1 MSRPI
6 YDVAV
11 IGGGILALAT
21 ARELATRAS
30 VVVLEAESQLAS
42 HQSGR
47 NSGVVHAGLYY
58 RPGSLKARLC
68 RDGRQAL
75 ERFCREQEIPFD
87 RRGKLVIASRESELP
102 QLDELEL
109 RGRANGLRGIERL
122 DADEIRRREPEAV
135 GIAGLWV
142 PQTGLVDYRQVSFA
156 LAEDARSRGVRIS
169 TSSRVL
175 SIGRQGR
182 DLRLQTRS
190 ETVLCRRLVAC
201 AGLQSDRIARRAGIE
216 PPVRIVPF
224 RGDYFEIRPERRNL
238 VHHPV
243 YPVPDPRFPFL
254 GVHLTP
260 TIDQR
265 LEAGPNAVLALAR
278 DRYVPPR
285 LSLRDA
291 ADTLTFPGTWHL
303 ARRYWRTG
311 AGEALRALSR
321 RRFAAALAEL
331 VPAVGPEDLG
341 PTRCGIRAQAV
352 GPDGRLCD
360 DFELLDEDHGLF
372 VLNAPSPAATAS
384 LAIGRFLAE
393 RVLARLDGTPRTDR

>member
-1 MSRPI
+1 MSRPV
-6 YDVAV
+6 YDIAV
-11 IGGGILALAT
+11 VGGGILALAT
-21 ARELATRAS
+21 AREIATHLS
-30 VVVLEAESQLAS
+30 VVVLEAEDQLAS

-47 NSGVVHAGLYY
+47 NSGIAHAGLYY

-68 RDGRQAL
+68 REGRQAL
-75 ERFCREQEIPFD
+75 ERFCQERDIPYD
-87 RRGKLVIASRESELP
+87 RRGKLVIASHEAELP
-102 QLDELEL
+102 RLDELQL

-122 DADEIRRREPEAV
+122 DPDEIRRREPEAT

-142 PQTGLVDYRQVSFA
+142 PQTGLVDYRQVSLA
-156 LAEDARSRGVRIS
+156 LAAEARRCGARIS

-175 SIGRQGR
+175 AIARKGRG
-182 DLRLQTRS
+182 LELQTQT
-190 ETVLCRRLVAC
+190 ETVHCRRLIAC
-201 AGLQSDRIARRAGIE
+201 AGLQSDRLARLAGLE
-216 PPVRIVPF
+216 SPVHIVPF
-224 RGDYFEIRPERRNL
+224 RGDYFEIRPERQNL

-260 TIDQR
+260 TIDGR

-278 DRYVPPR
+278 ERYHPPR
-285 LSLRDA
+285 FSLRDA
-291 ADTLTFPGTWHL
+291 ADTLTFPGTWNL

-311 AGEALRALSR
+311 ADEILRSLSR
-321 RRFAAALAEL
+321 HRFAAALAEL
-331 VPAVGPEDLG
+331 VPAVRPEDLG

-360 DFELLDEDHGLF
+360 DFELLDEESGLF

-393 RVLARLDGTPRTDR
+393 RALVGFEAE